1 MQSVAPST
9 SRLRPGLRLQLILA
23 LSALG
28 ALLAVVIVLNL
39 LNTARIRQ
47 ITSQTVEVEA
57 RLNRL
62 ANDVVI
68 YTQLCRIY
76 EKQLFLNI
84 DDPSKR
90 DFYLLQ
96 WEGAYQSLDSAIVAF
111 ARGAVVG
118 EDRRQAETWRRELGS
133 YREAF
138 LRVRRAIAYSAVFK
152 PQDANGLIEPYKGD
166 IETLTNTALTLAQL
180 KAIKAQQA
188 EAALLDNAANNT
200 RAGLLIGGVA
210 LLVALAW
217 IWLFPARL
225 MRPIDALRD
234 AVDRLADGDLAAR
247 VGLARNDEL
256 GALARGFDAMAATI
270 QQRNSDL
277 VAEHAQAEAARAD
290 AEAAHTAIVAQL
302 ETIEQQRNIIREMS
316 VPIMPLDGATLV
328 MPLVGALD
336 SERIRLVQEQALQ
349 AIERSSARYMILDIS
364 AVPIVDTQ
372 VARGLLQVVRAA
384 RLLGAEV
391 VLVGVRPEVAQAVVG
406 LGIQLDAIVTRSSLQ
421 SGIGY
426 VQQRD

>member
-1 MQSVAPST
+1 MQSVAQRA
-9 SRLRPGLRLQLILA
+9 SRLRPGLRFQLILA

-28 ALLAVVIVLNL
+28 ALLALVILLNL

-76 EKQLFLNI
+76 EKQIFLSI

-90 DFYLLQ
+90 DFYVQQ
-96 WEGAYQSLDSAIVAF
+96 WEGAYQSLESAIDAF

-118 EDRRQAETWRRELGS
+118 EDRRQVETWRRELGS

-152 PQDANGLIEPYKGD
+152 PQDANDLIEPYKGD
-166 IETLTNTALTLAQL
+166 IETLTNTALVMAQL
-180 KAIKAQQA
+180 KAVKAQQA
-188 EAALLDNAANNT
+188 EAALLDSTASNI
-200 RAGLLIGGVA
+200 RAGLSIGSIA

-234 AVDRLADGDLAAR
+234 AVDRLAGGDMAAR
-247 VGLARNDEL
+247 VGLTRADEL
-256 GALARGFDAMAATI
+256 GALARGFDTMAATI
-270 QQRNSDL
+270 EQRNNDL
-277 VAEHAQAEAARAD
+277 IAQRAHAEAARAD
-290 AEAAHTAIVAQL
+290 AEAAHTAILIQL
-302 ETIEQQRNIIREMS
+302 ETIERQRNVIREMS

-328 MPLVGALD
+328 MPLIGVLD
-336 SERIRLVQEQALQ
+336 SERLRMVQEQALQ
-349 AIERSSARYMILDIS
+349 AIERASARHLIMDIS
-364 AVPIVDTQ
+364 AVPVVDSQ
-372 VARGLLQVVRAA
+372 VAQGLLQVVRAA
-384 RLLGAEV
+384 RLLGAQV
-391 VLVGVRPEVAQAVVG
+391 VLVGLRPEVAQAVVS
-406 LGIQLDAIVTRSSLQ
+406 LGVQLDAVVTRSSLQ

-426 VQQRD
+426 VQRRT